1 MSLKRFHMLVNE
13 VLVLNLKGAT
23 SVFERFALRVRVYNH
38 ESFLIPMDM
47 YLSLIIKILKHEK
60 REN

>member
-1 MSLKRFHMLVNE
+1 MLVNE

-23 SVFERFALRVRVYNH
+23 SVFERFALWVRVYNH

-47 YLSLIIKILKHEK
+47 YLSLILKILKHEK

>member
-1 MSLKRFHMLVNE
+1 MLVNE

-23 SVFERFALRVRVYNH
+23 SVFERFALGVRVYNH

-47 YLSLIIKILKHEK
+47 YLSLILKTLKHQK